1 MCPCI
6 RFVAQFLLFSNS
18 FVQTKHAGSCLYCD
32 ITVTCLSSEISNFF
46 GTEKQKFL
54 YDVFSRLLQLP
65 TSIKLYV
72 LELVLCV
79 VWPENHIW
87 LCLVAMTMVQ
97 CEIQ

>member
-6 RFVAQFLLFSNS
+6 RFVAQLLCSNS
-18 FVQTKHAGSCLYCD
+18 FVRFCD
-32 ITVTCLSSEISNFF
+32 ISVMCLSPEISDFF
-46 GTEKQKFL
+46 GTEKQQFV

-65 TSIKLYV
+65 TSIKLCV
-72 LELVLCV
+72 FELVLCV
-79 VWPENHIW
+79 VRPKNHIW